1 MEVVVDQGIKSQMVP
16 STSFTSLVLP
26 FMLNCKWL
34 MKEQSK
40 FIMVSVFIIIQISLT
55 TTVNWSYIHIAAVWW
70 FVLNLIVLHRTPR
83 TIKQTMQENSQENMI
98 MYVSKL
104 TEQVSGRGAR
114 VRSCS
119 TLSPFNPF
127 YPQPTPHHHH
137 ARTCSTLTWF
147 RLIRVDSRRAYVWVK
162 WFLSSPAATSID
174 ITEASH
180 RRVESPEK
188 TAICCLLVDG
198 TNNVPPG
205 IVQSSKTIA

>member
-1 MEVVVDQGIKSQMVP
+1 
-16 STSFTSLVLP
+16 
-26 FMLNCKWL
+26 
-34 MKEQSK
+34 MK
-40 FIMVSVFIIIQISLT
+40 V
-55 TTVNWSYIHIAAVWW
+55 A
-70 FVLNLIVLHRTPR
+70 LNLFYTVSCICQETRRT
-83 TIKQTMQENSQENMI
+83 TKQTMQEDSQENMI

-104 TEQVSGRGAR
+104 TEQVSGWGAR

-180 RRVESPEK
+180 LQKKLAFVAFWLMVQTMSLLPDKVPVRFTLLLWETHHICQPTVSRRE
-188 TAICCLLVDG
+188 L
-198 TNNVPPG
+198 
-205 IVQSSKTIA
+205 